1 MISISNYWVSKNYEE
16 VSTGKDKIIYE
27 DAVNPTLINDGPANG
42 VGTKLKDSLC
52 GDLQQVEA
60 TLNKRGN
67 TFNPHK

>member
-52 GDLQQVEA
+52 GDL
-60 TLNKRGN
+60 
-67 TFNPHK
+67 